1 MHSVFNKRGAFFME
15 RKQLTNSMK
24 WLTVVIGL
32 TLLVQ
37 LHIDTSHLQGNEP
50 DSGLLAQNSTTDE
63 QSSQQNTTDE
73 QSAQQCSE
81 DEPLIV
87 SIDQLLPPFL
97 NSEGPGV
104 RPVEP
109 PPGPTTRILSDND
122 EFRLAHSGQLI
133 AQQLAHSRT
142 AYLLHLTQREQA
154 GFYLYELCK
163 LLI

>member
-1 MHSVFNKRGAFFME
+1 MV

-24 WLTVVIGL
+24 WLTIVIGL
-32 TLLVQ
+32 VLLVQ
-37 LHIDTSHLQGNEP
+37 FHVPFDTSYLQGNKADTSLVAHKSTTNEQ
-50 DSGLLAQNSTTDE
+50 SSQQSTTDE
-63 QSSQQNTTDE
+63 QSSQQSTTDE
-73 QSAQQCSE
+73 QSAQQCAE

-87 SIDQLLPPFL
+87 SIDQLLPPFA

-122 EFRLAHSGQLI
+122 ELRLAHSGQLI
-133 AQQLAHSRT
+133 AQQLAHSRI